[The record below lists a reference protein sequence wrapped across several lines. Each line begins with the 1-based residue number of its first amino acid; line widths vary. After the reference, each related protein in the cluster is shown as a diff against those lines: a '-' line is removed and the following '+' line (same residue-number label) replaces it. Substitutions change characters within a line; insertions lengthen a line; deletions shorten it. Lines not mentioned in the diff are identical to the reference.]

1 MNYQELKTALKT
13 LQDQGHEIPALNSK
27 KEVLETA
34 LAQIL
39 ASIKPTAPEILEVS
53 IEPTAPST
61 GTLQA
66 IQQLDAME
74 AIASNHELVLSV
86 CQSVKYDGSIDIDKA
101 TGIIFDELCLDNGME
116 WAVIA
121 KCQRMIKSVYLSSTP
136 SPEPTAPSTVTNYDT
151 TPSVEITTPEVTPA
165 FTNPEHPA
173 LTEVR
178 EIAKGLEIVLIWAI
192 AVIRS
197 MIRFSTP
204 YVKTALRVALRFTI
218 FTIALLGYWL
228 LPKAQLVAYTL
239 GIWGMT
245 IALRLIYS
253 RRWSIA

>member
-39 ASIKPTAPEILEVS
+39 AAIAPEIVEVS
-53 IEPTAPST
+53 IEPTP
-61 GTLQA
+61 
-66 IQQLDAME
+66 
-74 AIASNHELVLSV
+74 
-86 CQSVKYDGSIDIDKA
+86 
-101 TGIIFDELCLDNGME
+101 
-116 WAVIA
+116 AVIEVL
-121 KCQRMIKSVYLSSTP
+121 I
-136 SPEPTAPSTVTNYDT
+136 AP
-151 TPSVEITTPEVTPA
+151 ITTPEVTPD

-197 MIRFSTP
+197 MIRVSTP
-204 YVKTALRVALRFTI
+204 HIKTALRVALRFTI
-218 FTIALLGYWL
+218 YTIALLGYWL
-228 LPKAQLVAYTL
+228 LPKIQLVAYSL
-239 GIWGMT
+239 GIWGLT
-245 IALRLIYS
+245 IALRLIHS
-253 RRWSIA
+253 RQWSIA